1 MVNLL
6 VILHLTKSH
15 KILTASDYYYYYYY
29 YYYHY
34 YYYYYYYYYYLYCN
48 VKEKFV
54 LRSVKTNLEMNGHDG
69 KTIKLEMKKQCS
81 FL

>member
-29 YYYHY
+29 YYY
-34 YYYYYYYYYYLYCN
+34 LYCN

-54 LRSVKTNLEMNGHDG
+54 LRSVKTSLEMNGHDG

>member
-15 KILTASDYYYYYYY
+15 KILTASDYYYYC
-29 YYYHY
+29 

-48 VKEKFV
+48 VKEKFF
-54 LRSVKTNLEMNGHDG
+54 LRSGKTNLEMNGHDG